1 MRARKIMSIRLTL
14 IDSVNRR
21 FDADF
26 PKPKKIAANYSPS
39 LRCHYLRFCIRVLD
53 ELMTAF

>member
-26 PKPKKIAANYSPS
+26 PKPKKIAANYSPG
-39 LRCHYLRFCIRVLD
+39 LPCHYLRFRNQLLH
-53 ELMTAF
+53 E